1 MRVLLRNGRTGL
13 YRGKSLDWVAEIE
26 DAAEFNTIQAA
37 GQNARSSDEEEVDVV
52 LRYDEPECELALNPA
67 YCV

>member
-13 YRGKSLDWVAEIE
+13 YRGKQLDWVTEIE
-26 DAAEFNTIQAA
+26 DAAEFGTIQAA
-37 GQNARSSDEEEVDVV
+37 GQKARSSDQEELDVV
-52 LRYDEPECELALNPA
+52 LRYDEPECELALNPV